1 MILKSSRTLRRPTAF
16 AAKLEP
22 MTGFEPVTYCLRN
35 SCSTN

>member
-1 MILKSSRTLRRPTAF
+1 MTLRSTRTLSCPTAF